1 MYRLLSAN
9 RAAAVQKALRV
20 PPTAHPTTT
29 TATTT
34 TVCCGCGI
42 APSNFVHY
50 QQYYQML
57 YRQMPAGE

>member
-20 PPTAHPTTT
+20 PPTAHTTT
-29 TATTT
+29 P
-34 TVCCGCGI
+34 TVCCDCGSGI
-42 APSNFVHY
+42 APSNFIHY